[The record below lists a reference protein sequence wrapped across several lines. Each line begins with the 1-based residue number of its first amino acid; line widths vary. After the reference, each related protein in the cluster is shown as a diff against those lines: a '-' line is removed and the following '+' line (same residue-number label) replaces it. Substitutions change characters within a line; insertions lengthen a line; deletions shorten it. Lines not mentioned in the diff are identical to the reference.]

1 MVNLVRI
8 LCASKSWVAIRAVKI
23 RLLKVVVTLNDV
35 IVVDSRNLVQRLI
48 DGNCGIRR
56 GMMMNVPRLNES
68 LVIVEAVD
76 VAVVLQ

>member
-1 MVNLVRI
+1 MVNLVRT
-8 LCASKSWVAIRAVKI
+8 LCASKSRVAIRAVEI
-23 RLLKVVVTLNDV
+23 RLLKVVVALNDV

-76 VAVVLQ
+76 VAVVLE

>member
-1 MVNLVRI
+1 MVNLVRT
-8 LCASKSWVAIRAVKI
+8 LCTSESWVAIRAVEI
-23 RLLKVVVTLNDV
+23 RLLKVVVALNDV

-56 GMMMNVPRLNES
+56 GMMMNVPWLNES
-68 LVIVEAVD
+68 LVIVKAVD